1 MVSEWPRLGIFLIS
15 VTLVL
20 RFCRLYAALAIA
32 QGTVWSFSPSR
43 ISSGPRSGF
52 FVSTF
57 DSVQGLRLALAIW
70 ARAIPDPAVQGRHSS
85 SDRKHDGDDAEQH
98 EPAAAPAGA
107 AAAVATRVRT
117 R

>member
-15 VTLVL
+15 VTLGL
-20 RFCRLYAALAIA
+20 RFCRLYEALAIA

-57 DSVQGLRLALAIW
+57 DSVQGLRLELAIW
-70 ARAIPDPAVQGRHSS
+70 ARASVSSWRGRPGPPAPLRPFR
-85 SDRKHDGDDAEQH
+85 DRLAN
-98 EPAAAPAGA
+98 PA
-107 AAAVATRVRT
+107 
-117 R
+117 